1 MGSVVP
7 GSTYL
12 IAPPPKS
19 HSHGHLIASLLC
31 HPITHPHL
39 LLQLQR
45 KDPDTRH
52 ALPQFDLV
60 CRRSGRL
67 SRKDINRKP
76 DLTTAHNGRRP
87 RVVAVQRSDTGE
99 RIATAKYARSMCAAQ
114 KRKHADDDSLIG
126 VVQWNYAKSMV
137 RNCTVHRFETSR
149 KQGKTVGYEFR
160 LETNLVREGYVSVR
174 WTKKIMPPIQ
184 ERPLSLSGRH
194 RRSSSIS
201 SRDGPR
207 RRHTYPATPTTPPAP
222 PEPKWEFYS
231 PKARRVMASMTPQK
245 IHIHSISSS
254 TLSESETT
262 VSSPSSSDFDDEIHL
277 DRELTVGRMLEF
289 LIITGLLVGLEEDF
303 ASTLRDGF
311 LTAGRRRIPSSEDID
326 RLSIV
331 DLPVIQSPRRPGP
344 KPMTIHPPIVETA
357 SVMSREIEDPAPP
370 QEEIR
375 EPSIKTVPPSSG
387 TADTSYAT
395 RGWGYL
401 TNAASHMTRLLSF

>member
-1 MGSVVP
+1 MGSVVA

-19 HSHGHLIASLLC
+19 HNHGHLIASLLC

-67 SRKDINRKP
+67 ARKDINRNP

-87 RVVAVQRSDTGE
+87 REVAVQRSDTGE

-114 KRKHADDDSLIG
+114 KRKHADDDSFIG
-126 VVQWNYAKSMV
+126 VVHWNYAKSVV

-160 LETNLVREGYVSVR
+160 LETDLVREGYVSIR
-174 WTKKIMPPIQ
+174 WTKKITPPIQ

-194 RRSSSIS
+194 RRSSSVS

-207 RRHTYPATPTTPPAP
+207 RRHTYPASPITPLAP
-222 PEPKWEFYS
+222 SEPKWEFYA
-231 PKARRVMASMTPQK
+231 PKARRVMASMTSQK

-262 VSSPSSSDFDDEIHL
+262 VSSPSSSDFDDEIYL

-311 LTAGRRRIPSSEDID
+311 LTAGARRIPSSEDSD
-326 RLSIV
+326 RVSIV
-331 DLPVIQSPRRPGP
+331 DVPIIQSPRRPGP
-344 KPMTIHPPIVETA
+344 KPVTIQPPIVETA
-357 SVMSREIEDPAPP
+357 SVMSKEVDDTPPP
-370 QEEIR
+370 QEEVR
-375 EPSIKTVPPSSG
+375 EPSTKVVSLSPG
-387 TADTSYAT
+387 ADTSYAT
-395 RGWGYL
+395 RGWSYL
-401 TNAASHMTRLLSF
+401 TNAALHMTRLLSF